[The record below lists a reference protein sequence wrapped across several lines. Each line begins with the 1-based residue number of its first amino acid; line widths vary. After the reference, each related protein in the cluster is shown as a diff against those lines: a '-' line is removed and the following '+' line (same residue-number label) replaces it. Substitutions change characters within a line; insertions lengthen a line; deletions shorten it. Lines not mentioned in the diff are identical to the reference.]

1 MPNELNQLIVELTAE
16 EAAIV
21 KSLLILHVES
31 YTVYAQH
38 ERRCIC
44 RFCKAM
50 EDLGERQSGPYGSLS
65 EKAGWE
71 ANTTS

>member
-1 MPNELNQLIVELTAE
+1 MNIELTTE

-31 YTVYAQH
+31 YAAYNTH
-38 ERRCIC
+38 ERSCFC

-50 EDLGERQSGPYGSLS
+50 ESAGEHQAKDYDSLS
-65 EKAGWE
+65 EKVGWE
-71 ANTTS
+71 G

>member
-50 EDLGERQSGPYGSLS
+50 EDLGSRISAPYDSLS
-65 EKAGWE
+65 EKAGRE
-71 ANTTS
+71 GGH

>member
-1 MPNELNQLIVELTAE
+1 MNIELTTE
-16 EAAIV
+16 EAQIV

-44 RFCKAM
+44 RFCRAM
-50 EDLGERQSGPYGSLS
+50 EDLGERHSGPYGSLS
-65 EKAGWE
+65 EKVGWE
-71 ANTTS
+71 G